1 MKILISESQ
10 YKLLIETTDVGSIL
24 IVGDSHTIDGYNRY
38 SSLIKNNYSNVDIVA
53 IGGKR
58 TEWMKGELKKAL
70 EQKKY
75 DKVFIYGG
83 NNDMFSNVTKDSA
96 LNNIQD
102 MVNMVNSQGGKAY
115 VISGFDTESMID
127 GNYTKPTLDRSG
139 NVLASPEVLKKM
151 RERYIDFQKSL
162 SKITSAE
169 VIPTL
174 KLDKS
179 GNVSGD
185 NVHYTN
191 SAHKSMYD
199 FIKPYVDEKVTE
211 KDKKTDGLKNIDSV
225 SGFFISIFNAFFKM
239 FGIDKVIDLNGL
251 LVSDSSVE
259 ILQAALKHLNYFPE
273 DYKPDGIFDSETEKA
288 VKKFQSENGL
298 TEDGELDAE
307 DMKKVIQ
314 VLEDKGF
321 NMDDLEKLKKETFK
335 SSSKKTEDSFSV
347 LSNPPMTIDPFPSD
361 LNSKFK
367 KAVGEDVYDEF
378 INDCKSIGLDP
389 TIALRQLYTESAFSE
404 NVIKCKQPST
414 AGALGIAQFMPGTW
428 NSVIKDG
435 PCSQSKPTEGCCDY
449 KKALKGYIKLM
460 KEIHL
465 KKFPNR
471 LDLAIASYNSGT
483 NWPKYNLALEDG
495 TPFGEINTK
504 YQGKGDPIPQE
515 TIRYAYKILQP

>member
-10 YKLLIETTDVGSIL
+10 YKLIIETKDVGSIL
-24 IVGDSHTIDGYNRY
+24 IVGDSHTVDGFNRY
-38 SSLIKNNYSNVDIVA
+38 SSLIKDNYSNVDIVA

-58 TEWMKGELKKAL
+58 TDWMKGELKKAL

-127 GNYTKPTLDRSG
+127 GNYTKPTYDKSG
-139 NVLASPEVLKKM
+139 NELASPETLKKM

-199 FIKPYVDEKVTE
+199 YIKPYVDGKVSE

-225 SGFFISIFNAFFKM
+225 TGFFLSIFDAFFKI
-239 FGIDKVIDLNGL
+239 FGLDKVIDLNGI

-259 ILQAALKHLNYFPE
+259 VLQAALKHLNYFPQ
-273 DYKPDGIFDSETEKA
+273 DYKPNGVFDSETEEA
-288 VKKFQSENGL
+288 VKKFQLENGL
-298 TEDGELDAE
+298 TPDGELNAE
-307 DMKKVIQ
+307 DMKKVIK

-321 NMDDLEKLKKETFK
+321 DLDDLEKLKNETFN
-335 SSSKKTEDSFSV
+335 SSNENSFSI
-347 LSNPPMTIDPFPSD
+347 LTNPPMKIDTFPSD
-361 LNSKFK
+361 LNSKFEN
-367 KAVGEDVYDEF
+367 AVGKEVSDEF
-378 INDCKSIGLDP
+378 INECKLIGLDP
-389 TIALRQLYTESAFSE
+389 KIAIRQLYTESGFLEKYINCTAS
-404 NVIKCKQPST
+404 SS
-414 AGALGIAQFMPGTW
+414 AGALGIAQFMPDTW
-428 NSVIKDG
+428 NSSIKDG
-435 PCSQSKPTEGCCDY
+435 PCSMAKPGEGCCDY
-449 KKALKGYIKLM
+449 RKALKGYIKLM
-460 KEIHL
+460 KERHL
-465 KKFPNR
+465 KLFPDR
-471 LDLAIASYNSGT
+471 LDLAIASYNSG
-483 NWPKYNLALEDG
+483 PGYLKYNLALEDK
-495 TPFGEINTK
+495 TPFGEINSK
-504 YQGKGDPIPQE
+504 YWGKGDPIPQE
-515 TIRYAYKILQP
+515 TINYTYKILQP

>member
-24 IVGDSHTIDGYNRY
+24 IVGDSHTVDGFNRY

-58 TEWMKGELKKAL
+58 TDWMKGELKKAL

-96 LNNIQD
+96 LSNVQD

-127 GNYTKPTLDRSG
+127 GNYTKPTYDKSG
-139 NVLASPEVLKKM
+139 NVLATPEVLKNM

-199 FIKPYVDEKVTE
+199 YIKPYVDGKVSE

-225 SGFFISIFNAFFKM
+225 TGFFLSIFNAFFKM
-239 FGIDKVIDLNGL
+239 FGLDKVIDLNGV

-259 ILQAALKHLNYFPE
+259 ILQAALKHLNYFPQ
-273 DYKPDGIFDSETEKA
+273 DYKPNGVFDLETEKA

-307 DMKKVIQ
+307 DMKKVIK

-321 NMDDLEKLKKETFK
+321 NMEDLKKLKNQTFNSKTFTKGKEMVI
-335 SSSKKTEDSFSV
+335 E
-347 LSNPPMTIDPFPSD
+347 NPGVEVVKYPSD
-361 LNSKFK
+361 LMERFEKL
-367 KAVGEDVYDEF
+367 VGDNYDEF
-378 INDCKSIGLDP
+378 ISGCNSIGLKP
-389 TIALRQLYTESAFSE
+389 EIAVRQLYTESGFSPD
-404 NVIKCKQPST
+404 VINCSRKSS
-414 AGALGIAQFMPGTW
+414 AGAEGIAQFMPGTW
-428 NSVIKDG
+428 KYYGDG
-435 PCSQSKPTEGCCDY
+435 SPCNISDSL
-449 KKALKGYIKLM
+449 KAYIKLM
-460 KEIHL
+460 GDNL
-465 KKFPNR
+465 KRYPNR
-471 LDLAIASYNSGT
+471 PDLAVAAYNSGP
-483 NWPKYNLALEDG
+483 NLKAYNDALENDTLFTDLKG
-495 TPFGEINTK
+495 KIPNESYK
-504 YQGKGDPIPQE
+504 YSASIFQS
-515 TIRYAYKILQP
+515 